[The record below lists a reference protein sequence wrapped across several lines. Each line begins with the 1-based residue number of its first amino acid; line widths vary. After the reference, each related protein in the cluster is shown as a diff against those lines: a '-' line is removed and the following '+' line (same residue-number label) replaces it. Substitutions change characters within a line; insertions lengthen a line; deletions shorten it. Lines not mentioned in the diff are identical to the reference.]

1 MRFTSRLCFHKKLF
15 FFLPPDL
22 LNEIFVEEM
31 KERVRESQDLPPVY
45 QTVVVRCQIASQF
58 YEMAKEQ
65 TKICEQL
72 VHDQH
77 LQKQGWSAVIANLED
92 ITLDITKRAEAF
104 DKNYAEYLEEHET
117 YKKLVER
124 FVCKCRALHF
134 QFCVCVFL
142 VLMRI

>member
-1 MRFTSRLCFHKKLF
+1 M
-15 FFLPPDL
+15 FLSLDT

-31 KERVRESQDLPPVY
+31 KERVRESQDLPPIY

-58 YEMAKEQ
+58 YELAKEQ

-104 DKNYAEYLEEHET
+104 DKNYAEYLEEHEA

-124 FVCKCRALHF
+124 FVCR
-134 QFCVCVFL
+134 FCTLCFYLCLFFFL